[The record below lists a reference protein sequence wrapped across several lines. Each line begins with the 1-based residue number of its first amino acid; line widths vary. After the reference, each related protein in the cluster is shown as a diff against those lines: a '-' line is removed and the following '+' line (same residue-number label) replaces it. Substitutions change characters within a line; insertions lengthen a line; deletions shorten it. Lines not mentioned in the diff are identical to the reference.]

1 MHIVTQSMMFSL
13 YSHTIQNDSVFEVN
27 LIQPLGQKAESF
39 YIFFTLLLLSFS
51 FFFICKS
58 NMVWLN

>member
-13 YSHTIQNDSVFEVN
+13 YSHTIQNESVFEVN

-39 YIFFTLLLLSFS
+39 YIFFTLLLLSFLS
-51 FFFICKS
+51 FSFAKAIWFG
-58 NMVWLN
+58 